1 MPPSCSEKFEVVIK
15 PFRKLYNAYLAKDRL
30 LSHHVSAIVGFTPAH
45 LSLFRLAFNHRSSS
59 NDDSNS
65 AMKMSNERLEF
76 LGDAI
81 LSSVVAEYLF
91 KKYPTGSEGFLT
103 KMRSRIVKRKTLNQ
117 IAAEMGLDHILIH
130 YNDTQLSDS
139 MKGNALEAF
148 VGAIYLERGYRRTRK
163 IIVSKILRQ
172 YLDIHELETL
182 DDNYKSQLLEYC
194 QKSGL
199 DIDYQMRHKY
209 KFEKRD
215 RFRIAVVID
224 NQEISVAEAF
234 SKKSAEQ
241 LASQKAMEVLGISS
255 VANAEEHKVG

>member
-1 MPPSCSEKFEVVIK
+1 MPLWYLEKSDVVFK
-15 PFRKLYNAYLAKDRL
+15 PFRKFYNAYLAKDKQ
-30 LSHHVSAIVGFTPAH
+30 LSHQISTIVGFTPSH
-45 LSLFRLAFNHRSSS
+45 LSLFRLAFHHRSSNS
-59 NDDSNS
+59 DDSPTV
-65 AMKMSNERLEF
+65 MKMSNERLEF

-117 IAAEMGLDHILIH
+117 IASEMGLDDILIH

-148 VGAIYLERGYRRTRK
+148 VGAIYLEKGYTQTRR

-199 DIDYQMRHKY
+199 GIDYEMRQKY

-224 NQEISVAEAF
+224 NKEVSFAEAF

-241 LASQKAMEVLGISS
+241 LASQKAMQILGITNLQ
-255 VANAEEHKVG
+255 NAEEHKVG

>member
-1 MPPSCSEKFEVVIK
+1 MPLSSLEKSDVVLQ
-15 PFRKLYNAYLAKDRL
+15 PLRKIYNAYLAKDKQLAHRI
-30 LSHHVSAIVGFTPAH
+30 SSIAGFVPAH
-45 LSLFRLAFNHRSSS
+45 LPIFRLAFHHRSSNS
-59 NDDSNS
+59 DDSPS

-103 KMRSRIVKRKTLNQ
+103 KMRSKIVKRKTLNQ
-117 IAAEMGLDHILIH
+117 IASEMGLDDILNH

-148 VGAIYLERGYRRTRK
+148 VGAIYLEKGYFRTRK
-163 IIVSKILRQ
+163 IIISKILRR
-172 YLDIHELETL
+172 YLDIHELENQ

-194 QKSGL
+194 QKSGR
-199 DIDYQMRHKY
+199 DIDYQLRQKY
-209 KFEKRD
+209 KYDKRD

-224 NQEISVAEAF
+224 NKEVAFAEAF

-241 LASQKAMEVLGISS
+241 LASQKAIEIMGIT
-255 VANAEEHKVG
+255 NLQKAEEDKV

>member
-1 MPPSCSEKFEVVIK
+1 
-15 PFRKLYNAYLAKDRL
+15 
-30 LSHHVSAIVGFTPAH
+30 
-45 LSLFRLAFNHRSSS
+45 
-59 NDDSNS
+59 
-65 AMKMSNERLEF
+65 MSNERLEF

-117 IAAEMGLDHILIH
+117 IASEMGLDDILIH

-148 VGAIYLERGYRRTRK
+148 VGAIYLERGYTKTRR
-163 IIVSKILRQ
+163 IIVGKILRR

-199 DIDYQMRHKY
+199 GIDYEMRQKY

-224 NQEISVAEAF
+224 NKEVSFAEAF

-241 LASQKAMEVLGISS
+241 LASQKAMEIMGITNLQN
-255 VANAEEHKVG
+255 VEAP

>member
-1 MPPSCSEKFEVVIK
+1 MVK
-15 PFRKLYNAYLAKDRL
+15 PFRKFYNAFLAEERHL
-30 LSHHVSAIVGFTPAH
+30 AHRISAIVGFVPSH
-45 LSLFRLAFNHRSSS
+45 LSLFRLAFHHRSST
-59 NDDSNS
+59 NEDSAS
-65 AMKMSNERLEF
+65 PLKMSNERLEF

-103 KMRSRIVKRKTLNQ
+103 KMRSKIVKRKTLNQ
-117 IAAEMGLDHILIH
+117 IASEMGLDDILNH

-148 VGAIYLERGYRRTRK
+148 VGAIYLEQGYARTRR
-163 IIVSKILRQ
+163 IIISRILRR
-172 YLDIHELETL
+172 YLDIHELETQ

-194 QKSGL
+194 QKSGRE
-199 DIDYQMRHKY
+199 IDYQLRQKY

-224 NQEISVAEAF
+224 HKEIALAEAF

-241 LASQKAMEVLGISS
+241 LASQKAMEILGI
-255 VANAEEHKVG
+255 ANITNGEEQHVN